1 MGFGS
6 QGMEKAVAI
15 KYDSEL
21 PAPFVLAKGKG
32 ELARI
37 IESIARDNG
46 INVTQIPNLADAL
59 IDLEIGSF
67 IPQEYYG
74 IIAELLIF
82 VRNLRE

>member
-1 MGFGS
+1 
-6 QGMEKAVAI
+6 MEKAVAI
-15 KYDSEL
+15 KYDNEL

-32 ELARI
+32 ELAKI

-46 INVTQIPNLADAL
+46 INVAQIPNLADAL

-67 IPQEYYG
+67 IPEEYYK

-82 VRNLRE
+82 VRNLREEP

>member
-1 MGFGS
+1 
-6 QGMEKAVAI
+6 MEKAIAI
-15 KYDSEL
+15 KYDKEL

-37 IESIARDNG
+37 IETIARDNG
-46 INVTQIPNLADAL
+46 IEITQIPHLADAL

-67 IPQEYYG
+67 IPEAYYG

-82 VRNLRE
+82 VRNLREQR

>member
-1 MGFGS
+1 
-6 QGMEKAVAI
+6 MEKAVAI

-32 ELARI
+32 DLAKI
-37 IESIARDNG
+37 IETIARDNG
-46 INVTQIPNLADAL
+46 IDVARIPNLADAL

-67 IPQEYYG
+67 IPEEYYG

-82 VRNLRE
+82 VKNLKEET